1 MTVYIPKPL
10 VFAGAALATFVAYYI
25 VRHEVPAA
33 IRYIGK
39 FEAM

>member
-10 VFAGAALATFVAYYI
+10 VALLAALGAFVLYYI
-25 VRHEVPAA
+25 VRHEVPAGY
-33 IRYIGK
+33 RYLTK